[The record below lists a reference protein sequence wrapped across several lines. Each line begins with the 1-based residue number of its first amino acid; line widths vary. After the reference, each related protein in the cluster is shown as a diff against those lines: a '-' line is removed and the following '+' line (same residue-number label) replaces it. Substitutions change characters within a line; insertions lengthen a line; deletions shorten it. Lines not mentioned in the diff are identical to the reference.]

1 MNISPHFTLS
11 EATTTS
17 QINPDTGER
26 YDNQPDSDQDLATI
40 RRTADKMEAIR
51 TAFGDRPIKVNSWY
65 RNTEVNKAVGGVPD
79 SQHKLGE
86 AVDFNIKGVSK
97 EVVADLLRSNM
108 AKFGIDQ
115 LILEPTWVH
124 VSFCTSRQNS
134 GRQPRNQYLD
144 YTNR

>member
-1 MNISPHFTLS
+1 MNISPHFTLA
-11 EATTTS
+11 EATITS
-17 QINPDTGER
+17 KVNPATGKR

-51 TAFGDRPIKVNSWY
+51 ELFGGRPIIVNSWY

-86 AVDFNIKGVSK
+86 AVDFNIKGLMHDD
-97 EVVADLLRSNM
+97 VAGYLRMNM
-108 AKFGIDQ
+108 VKLGIDQ

-124 VSFCTSRQNS
+124 VSFRT
-134 GRQPRNQYLD
+134 GRGGGVPRNQYLD
-144 YTNR
+144 YTRRG